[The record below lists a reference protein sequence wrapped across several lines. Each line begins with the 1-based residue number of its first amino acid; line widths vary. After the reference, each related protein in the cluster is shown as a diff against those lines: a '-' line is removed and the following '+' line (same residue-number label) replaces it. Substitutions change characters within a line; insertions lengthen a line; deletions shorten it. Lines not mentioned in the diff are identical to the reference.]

1 MQNDQI
7 SNTYDIIDHATKHNF
22 TLKVNIKLGIYSND
36 ISVRPVLL
44 TVDDNPQV
52 VWAIEHDLR
61 RQYGKRFRILK
72 ADSGHKALGLVKQL
86 KLRNEIVALLL
97 VDQRMPQMSG
107 VELLERSMDIFP
119 EAKRVLLTAYADT
132 EAAIRSIN
140 KARIDYYLMKP
151 WDPPEEHL
159 FPILDDLLDDWWAS
173 FKPPYEGIRVIG
185 LRWSPKSHDL
195 KRFLARNGIPYQW
208 LDIESDE
215 GHRLVSY
222 VASTS
227 KGEGSGHTSTTSSV
241 SDFNLNQPG
250 NNDDNTASLIRSSS
264 LSPSSSSSLYPS
276 FLNLPLVIFPDGSY
290 VDEPSNSELA
300 EKIGL
305 RTQAQMP
312 FYDLII
318 IGAGPAGLAAAVYG
332 ASEGLSTLLIE
343 RQAPGGQAVMSSNI
357 ENYLGFPSGLTGSNL
372 ARRAVAQAVR
382 FGVEILTPQE
392 VMGIQISGPYRIV
405 HLKDGTEI
413 SCHALLI
420 ACGVSYRKLEDIKGI
435 DKLTG
440 AGVYYGASMVE
451 ALSSE
456 GEDVYMV
463 GGANSAGQA
472 AIHFSKYAK
481 TVTLVVRGESL
492 TKSMSHYLIN
502 QISRTS
508 NINVLLNS
516 KVIEVKGENRL
527 QFVTIINTQTGEQN
541 TLSCSILYIFIGAV
555 PHTDGLSG
563 LVERDANGFILTG
576 QDLIRDGGKHPK
588 RWNLDRSPFLLETN
602 VPGIFAAGDVRHG
615 STKRVA
621 TGVGEGSLA
630 VQLIQQYLKSV
641 K

>member
-1 MQNDQI
+1 M
-7 SNTYDIIDHATKHNF
+7 
-22 TLKVNIKLGIYSND
+22 
-36 ISVRPVLL
+36 RPVLL
-44 TVDDNPQV
+44 TVDDDLQV
-52 VWAIEHDLR
+52 VRAIERDLR

-72 ADSGHKALGLVKQL
+72 AESGQEALGLVKQL
-86 KLRNEIVALLL
+86 KLRNGIVALLL

-107 VELLERSMDIFP
+107 VELLEQSMDIFP

-159 FPILDDLLDDWWAS
+159 YPILDDLLDDWWAS

-185 LRWSPKSHDL
+185 LKWSLKSYDV
-195 KRFLARNGIPYQW
+195 KQFLARNGIPYHW
-208 LDIESDE
+208 IDIETNE
-215 GHRLVSY
+215 GRHLVSY

-227 KGEGSGHTSTTSSV
+227 REKRSGHISTTTPTEHNRPES
-241 SDFNLNQPG
+241 
-250 NNDDNTASLIRSSS
+250 NNDNTASSMRSLSASSS
-264 LSPSSSSSLYPS
+264 SQPSSPSSLYPS
-276 FLNLPLVIFPDGSY
+276 FLKLPLVIFPDGSY
-290 VDEPSNSELA
+290 IDEPSNSELA

-305 RTQAQMP
+305 KTQAQMP

-332 ASEGLSTLLIE
+332 ASEGLGTILIE
-343 RQAPGGQAVMSSNI
+343 RQAPGGQAAMSSNI

-392 VMGIQISGPYRIV
+392 VMSIQINGPYRIV

-420 ACGVSYRKLEDIKGI
+420 ASGVSYRRLENIEGI

-451 ALSSE
+451 ALSSQ
-456 GEDVYMV
+456 GEDVYMI

-472 AIHFSKYAK
+472 AIGFSKYSK
-481 TVTLVVRGESL
+481 TVTLVVRGDSL
-492 TKSMSHYLIN
+492 TKSMSHYLVN
-502 QISRTS
+502 QINGTS
-508 NINVLLNS
+508 NIRVLLNS
-516 KVIEVKGENRL
+516 RVVEVHGENRL
-527 QFVTIINTQTGEQN
+527 EFVTISNTQTGEQH
-541 TLSCSILYIFIGAV
+541 TVPCSILYIFIGAV
-555 PHTDGLSG
+555 PHTEVFAGLI
-563 LVERDANGFILTG
+563 ERDANGFILTG
-576 QDLIRDGGKHPK
+576 QDLIQDGHKHPK
-588 RWNLDRSPFLLETN
+588 GWNLDRSPFLLETN

-615 STKRVA
+615 STKRLA
-621 TGVGEGSLA
+621 TSVGEGSLA
-630 VQLIQQYLKSV
+630 VQLIHQYLKSV

>member
-1 MQNDQI
+1 
-7 SNTYDIIDHATKHNF
+7 
-22 TLKVNIKLGIYSND
+22 
-36 ISVRPVLL
+36 
-44 TVDDNPQV
+44 
-52 VWAIEHDLR
+52 
-61 RQYGKRFRILK
+61 
-72 ADSGHKALGLVKQL
+72 
-86 KLRNEIVALLL
+86 
-97 VDQRMPQMSG
+97 MPQMSG

-250 NNDDNTASLIRSSS
+250 NNDDNTTSLIRSSS
-264 LSPSSSSSLYPS
+264 LSPSSSSSPYPS

-318 IGAGPAGLAAAVYG
+318 IGAGPAGFG
-332 ASEGLSTLLIE
+332 
-343 RQAPGGQAVMSSNI
+343 SSI
-357 ENYLGFPSGLTGSNL
+357 
-372 ARRAVAQAVR
+372 RCIR
-382 FGVEILTPQE
+382 
-392 VMGIQISGPYRIV
+392 GP
-405 HLKDGTEI
+405 
-413 SCHALLI
+413 
-420 ACGVSYRKLEDIKGI
+420 
-435 DKLTG
+435 
-440 AGVYYGASMVE
+440 
-451 ALSSE
+451 
-456 GEDVYMV
+456 
-463 GGANSAGQA
+463 
-472 AIHFSKYAK
+472 
-481 TVTLVVRGESL
+481 
-492 TKSMSHYLIN
+492 
-502 QISRTS
+502 
-508 NINVLLNS
+508 
-516 KVIEVKGENRL
+516 
-527 QFVTIINTQTGEQN
+527 
-541 TLSCSILYIFIGAV
+541 
-555 PHTDGLSG
+555 
-563 LVERDANGFILTG
+563 
-576 QDLIRDGGKHPK
+576 
-588 RWNLDRSPFLLETN
+588 
-602 VPGIFAAGDVRHG
+602 
-615 STKRVA
+615 
-621 TGVGEGSLA
+621 
-630 VQLIQQYLKSV
+630 
-641 K
+641 